1 MASVSINNTSSNDVE
16 NVAAELDTSCYLPK
30 TPWVKF
36 ILVCLLFSVW
46 GIAASLNDVLI
57 PQFRKGFELSD
68 TQSALVQS
76 VFFFGYFV
84 FALPAATVV
93 KKYSY
98 KTAIVVGLS
107 LYALGCFMFIPAANM
122 MTYAA
127 FLGCLLVISS
137 GLAFLETSCNTY
149 STLMGKIDTS
159 TQRLNFSQVFN
170 SVGVF
175 LGIFI
180 GQQLVFSESDVS
192 HEELLAMAP
201 EAADAIRAEMVGQVV
216 SPYIYM
222 GIFLLI
228 LAAVFAFL
236 KFPACRPAE
245 VATKEEEKVDVK
257 ASIARLF
264 QIPHFRKGLM
274 TQFLYVGAQVGIW
287 SFTIRFAQMIYQ
299 GMTEHAAANYLMA
312 GLVIYA
318 VGKAIATALMK
329 RIEPSKL
336 LGIYGIIN
344 FSLITFAA
352 LNPSEL
358 SLFAVIASNLFM
370 SPMFPTTYSLCVKG
384 LGKDTSF
391 AGSLVV
397 MTIGGG
403 AVVPPL
409 MGMMSDAL
417 GGNMQLAFILPAL
430 CFAYISYYGLYCN
443 KRGL

>member
-1 MASVSINNTSSNDVE
+1 MESVSRNNTTSNEVE
-16 NVAAELDTSCYLPK
+16 NVGAELDTSCYLPK

-36 ILVCLLFSVW
+36 ILVCLVFSVW

-76 VFFFGYFV
+76 VFFFGYFA
-84 FALPAATVV
+84 FALPAATIV

-107 LYALGCFMFIPAANM
+107 LYALGCFMFIPAANT
-122 MTYAA
+122 MTYVA
-127 FLGCLLVISS
+127 FLGCLLIISS

-149 STLMGKIDTS
+149 STLMGDIGTS

-180 GQQLVFSESDVS
+180 GQQLVFSKSDAS
-192 HEELLAMAP
+192 HEELIAMAP
-201 EAADAIRAEMVGQVV
+201 EVANAIRMEMVEQVV

-222 GIFLLI
+222 GIFLLV
-228 LAAVFAFL
+228 LAVIFAFV
-236 KFPACRPAE
+236 KFPACRPQETQA
-245 VATKEEEKVDVK
+245 EEKVDVK

-287 SFTIRFAQMIYQ
+287 SFTIRFAQMMYQ
-299 GMTEHAAANYLMA
+299 GLTEHAAANYLMA

-318 VGKAIATALMK
+318 VGKAIATVMMK

-344 FSLITFAA
+344 FVLITFAA
-352 LNPSEL
+352 LNPSEI

-370 SPMFPTTYSLCVKG
+370 SPMFPTTYGLCIKG

-409 MGMMSDAL
+409 MGLMSDSL

-430 CFAYISYYGLYCN
+430 CFAYIGYYGIYCN